1 MTPLEPI
8 FKDFLRLLN
17 EKQVEYL
24 VIGGYALS
32 VYGYVRATGDIDIW
46 IHATPQN
53 AQKMLGAMNAFGFS
67 SDDVSEQDFLPDDN
81 GKAGFLSFGDAPFKI
96 EILGEA
102 QGVSFAEAYPKRK
115 TVVLDDTPIQ
125 FIGLSELI
133 ANKKAV
139 GRPTDLLDIENLPK
153 ED

>member
-1 MTPLEPI
+1 MIPLEAI

-32 VYGYVRATGDIDIW
+32 VHGYVRATGDIDIW

-53 AQKMLGAMNAFGFS
+53 AEKMMDVMLAFGFS
-67 SDDVSEQDFLPDDN
+67 PYDFSEQDFLPDEN

-102 QGVSFAEAYPKRK
+102 QGVSFTEAYPKRK
-115 TVVLDDTPIQ
+115 TVVLDDTTIH
-125 FIGLSELI
+125 FIGLHELI

-139 GRPTDLLDIENLPK
+139 GRPKDLLDIENLPQ
-153 ED
+153 EE